1 MHLIFA
7 GWILA
12 GLEGRRRLF
21 AWLSVTVFFITFLAE
36 RRVAVSPMIA
46 SDGACN
52 KAKPRVYTSCNPAP
66 AMWSCRIAVC
76 IWTYPQSSKRCASA
90 TLMRGFSTIIIIVI
104 LSLTAFSGYPMD

>member
-36 RRVAVSPMIA
+36 RRVAVSPMIV
-46 SDGACN
+46 SDGACH
-52 KAKPRVYTSCNPAP
+52 KGQAP
-66 AMWSCRIAVC
+66 CLHQL
-76 IWTYPQSSKRCASA
+76 QSSPCH
-90 TLMRGFSTIIIIVI
+90 VVV
-104 LSLTAFSGYPMD
+104 